1 MNLFKKIANELN
13 KYATSVIDENT
24 MAAWLRIEEV
34 IIKTNN
40 LYLIPFAKNQD
51 KLPEQQKNK
60 ILNNVNE
67 MYIKLQL
74 PLKNLRES
82 VIEKKY
88 DIFDLVSKTN
98 AVFSRLRQDKYFL
111 EKIPVLEP
119 TISVLDDIKRI
130 SIINKNK

>member
-1 MNLFKKIANELN
+1 MNLFKKIASELN
-13 KYATSVIDENT
+13 KYATSVIDEST

-51 KLPEQQKNK
+51 KLSEQEKSK

-82 VIEKKY
+82 VINNKY
-88 DIFDLVSKTN
+88 DIFDLVSKTD

-111 EKIPVLEP
+111 DKIPILEP
-119 TISVLDDIKRI
+119 TLSVLDDIKRI
-130 SIINKNK
+130 SVINKNK